1 LLAVAG
7 VVGAAHA
14 EQLDQAHAVGL
25 FLRASGLSRVGF
37 YVTAPEEASFLTHH
51 RHSCGGRLA
60 MYNKFIGGIP
70 IVVGVLVRERSQG
83 GKERT
88 QGTGTSAPQRRH

>member
-1 LLAVAG
+1 MLAVAG

-60 MYNKFIGGIP
+60 MYNKFIGGMSESKANRVKNEHRGPAPAHRSVDI
-70 IVVGVLVRERSQG
+70 ER
-83 GKERT
+83 
-88 QGTGTSAPQRRH
+88 